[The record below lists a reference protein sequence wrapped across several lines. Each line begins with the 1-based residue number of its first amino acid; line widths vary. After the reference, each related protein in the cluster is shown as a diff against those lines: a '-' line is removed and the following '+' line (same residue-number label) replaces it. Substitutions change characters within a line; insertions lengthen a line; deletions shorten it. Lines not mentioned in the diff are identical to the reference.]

1 MEGNKQFIRP
11 NRIKKRN
18 NISKIYENDM
28 KYETK
33 HGIVNVLNS
42 YFVNID
48 KHLCE
53 SMNAGP
59 DDHYQYILKVI
70 VLIHYPLHY
79 QYNYLY

>member
-1 MEGNKQFIRP
+1 MEANKQFIRP
-11 NRIKKRN
+11 NRIKKN
-18 NISKIYENDM
+18 NINKIYENDI

-33 HGIVNVLNS
+33 HGIANVLNS

-48 KHLCE
+48 KHLSE